1 MRTKLFVILL
11 TTVLFSTTSFGTPPF
26 LSHQGH
32 ILDSTNQPLSG
43 VNSVTFS
50 LYSAANGGSPLWSE
64 TIDIVFDAGFYS
76 LSLGTDQPLDSALF
90 EGDSLYLGVT
100 VESNAEFVPRQQ
112 VVSVPYA
119 MRAATVEDSALDT
132 YLTTHNYVTTD
143 GALAGLD
150 CEVGEIAQWNGSIW
164 ECAENSGGI
173 SGTIQVGTETGN
185 CDENSTG
192 TLRWNTIAEVL
203 EICNGT
209 RWAYVSEVNPTV
221 LSIEPTEGS
230 ELGGFTAVITGLD
243 FQPDCVVE
251 FGSESSPDVQFD
263 SITQLTVTLPVLSPD
278 TYDIKIT
285 NPSGRF
291 GVLEAS
297 WTSREDNPPVWQT
310 EGDLGNVSDTRT
322 GTHFTLEAT
331 DADGDTVTYALLSGN
346 LPAGLSFD
354 TNSGEISGDPDDVY
368 ATSTFTIRATSSFSG
383 VEQNA
388 DREFSITI
396 TEGGDGTSANTAGFS
411 CKSINDD
418 GFSTGDGFYWI
429 GPTGFENSP
438 FEVYCDQTLDGGG
451 WTIMVGTY
459 YSAPNNGV
467 AHNCGANACGD
478 IREATTGSTGSPGG
492 RFKLSDDQI
501 RAVISMSNN
510 ANNADYL
517 WNQIGWN
524 NTYSNGNYEYATVT
538 NYTGEW
544 HFDRT
549 MGNSQ
554 TTATLT
560 SYKRSDNSV
569 NWQGNLPNTCTVGM
583 AGINCNGG
591 IGTVPNICNTNLGHS
606 WSGDLHLYMANT
618 NDDNYL
624 HLCNSAQH
632 TSTDR
637 YKARYFVRERN

>member
-1 MRTKLFVILL
+1 MGAKLFLILL
-11 TTVLFSTTSFGTPPF
+11 TTMLFSATSFGTPPF
-26 LSHQGH
+26 LSHQGY
-32 ILDSTNQPLSG
+32 ILDSNNQPLSG
-43 VNSVTFS
+43 VNSVTLS
-50 LYSAANGGSPLWSE
+50 LYNAANGGSPLWTE
-64 TIDIVFDAGFYS
+64 TIDIAFDSGFYS
-76 LSLGTDQPLDSALF
+76 LSLGTDQPLETALF

-100 VESNAEFVPRQQ
+100 VESNGEFAPRQK

-119 MRAATVEDSALDT
+119 MKAAMVEDSALDS

-143 GALAGLD
+143 DTVAGLD
-150 CEVGEIAQWNGSIW
+150 CEAGEIAKWSGSAW
-164 ECAENSGGI
+164 ECAEDGGGSGGI
-173 SGTIQVGTETGN
+173 LQVGTDSGD
-185 CDENSTG
+185 CDEAGTG
-192 TLRWNTIAEVL
+192 TLRWNTATEVL

-209 RWAYVSEVNPTV
+209 RWAYVSEENPTV
-221 LSIEPTEGS
+221 SAIEPTEGS
-230 ELGGFTAVITGLD
+230 ELGGFTAVITGQD

-368 ATSTFTIRATSSFSG
+368 ATSNFTIRATSSFSG
-383 VEQNA
+383 IEQNA

-396 TEGGDGTSANTAGFS
+396 IEGGDGTSADTAGFS

-429 GPTGFENSP
+429 APPGFENSP
-438 FEVYCDQTLDGGG
+438 FEVYCDQTLVGGG
-451 WTIMVGTY
+451 WTVMVGTY
-459 YSAPNNGV
+459 YADHNNGV
-467 AHNCGANACGD
+467 AHNCGASACGD

-501 RAVISMSNN
+501 RAVISLSDN
-510 ANNADYL
+510 AHNADYL
-517 WNQIGWN
+517 WNQIGHN
-524 NTYSNGNYEYATVT
+524 NSHSSGNLEYVT
-538 NYTGEW
+538 ITDYTGEW

-560 SYKRSDNSV
+560 SYIRSNNAI
-569 NWQGNLPNTCTVGM
+569 NWQGNLPNNCTSGI
-583 AGINCNGG
+583 AGINCHTLSGQ
-591 IGTVPNICNTNLGHS
+591 IPTICNQNLG
-606 WSGDLHLYMANT
+606 SGWTGTFHFYMAEH

-624 HLCNSAQH
+624 YFCNAAQH
-632 TSTDR
+632 TSTNR